1 MAGESDAETSRTV
14 VQTYVP
20 AYQRDVWDEHA
31 DELDMSRSEYVKT
44 MVQAG
49 RRYFDEQPADL
60 DGSADSDDEDDESK
74 GLDTQIVSYL
84 SGADVATWDELLAGV
99 TGDIESRLE
108 NSLQQLQDDGRV
120 RYSGRDGGYV
130 LMEDTDE

>member
-84 SGADVATWDELLAGV
+84 SGADVATWDDLLAGV